1 MSALP
6 VPEGS
11 RTGGEG
17 RLREARTGSAAK
29 WVRFI
34 AIRVGWGLLTLLAVS
49 IVVFA
54 ATQVLPGDAAR
65 AILGQTASPARLEAV
80 RAQLHLN
87 EPAVSQYLHWLS
99 DLLHGNLGT
108 SIVQQEPV
116 SSVIGERALNSAFL
130 VVVASLI
137 TFPGA
142 IALGAISAYRRD
154 SAFDHVNSG
163 VSLALSALPDFVIAL
178 SLVLLLSTTLLHLFP
193 AVSLIA
199 PGAKPWAQPNL
210 LVLPVLTLV
219 IWELPYVSR
228 IMRAS
233 MIDVLES
240 EYIESAR
247 LKGVPERRVLWRHAL
262 PNAVIPTI
270 QVTAVQIAF
279 LAGSLVVVEY
289 VFDYQGIGQGFVQA
303 VTDRDVPVVQG
314 IAILIAAVYVVV
326 NLLADVATVLISP
339 RLRTSLK

>member
-1 MSALP
+1 VSVLP
-6 VPEGS
+6 VSQGS
-11 RTGGEG
+11 RTGRGG
-17 RLREARTGSAAK
+17 RLRGLRKGSAAK
-29 WVRFI
+29 WLRFVS
-34 AIRVGWGLLTLLAVS
+34 IRLALGLLTLLAVS

-54 ATQVLPGDAAR
+54 ATQALPGDAAR
-65 AILGQTASPARLEAV
+65 AILGQTASPARLAAV
-80 RAQLHLN
+80 RAQLHLDTSV
-87 EPAVSQYLHWLS
+87 VSQYLHWLS

-116 SSVIGERALNSAFL
+116 STVIGQRVLNSAFL

-142 IALGAISAYRRD
+142 IVLGSIAAYRRD
-154 SAFDHVNSG
+154 TVFDHINSG
-163 VSLALSALPDFVIAL
+163 ITLALSALPDFVIAL
-178 SLVLLLSTTLLHLFP
+178 SLVLLLSTSVMHLLP
-193 AVSLIA
+193 AVSLIP
-199 PGAKPWAQPNL
+199 PGGKPWTQPNL

-233 MIDVLES
+233 MIEVLES
-240 EYIESAR
+240 EYVESAR
-247 LKGVPERRVLWRHAL
+247 LKGIPERRLLWRHAL

-326 NLLADVATVLISP
+326 NLLADVATVLLSP